1 MSATETKNEGAAAD
15 KPLDQAW
22 YIPQDEEK
30 GVYRFI
36 IAAAKRARQLHAGA
50 RATIST
56 THRKSSKIAMEEVKA
71 GMIEVE
77 IPPDDA
83 SSDYASQLEPNLHG

>member
-1 MSATETKNEGAAAD
+1 MSATESKNEDVAVE

-56 THRKSSKIAMEEVKA
+56 THRKSSKIAMEEVRA
-71 GMIEVE
+71 GMIAVE

-83 SSDYASQLEPNLHG
+83 SADYASQLEPNLHG